1 MQLEQS
7 FISCSL
13 PRVVGAKYGVEHLNA
28 EDVAEEWKDGDHLK
42 EEENACHER
51 QHVVSGEV
59 IQQVLHRNSATQ
71 YWYERLSTRLHT
83 ELRLLGE

>member
-1 MQLEQS
+1 MQFVQS
-7 FISCSL
+7 FSSFSL

-28 EDVAEEWKDGDHLK
+28 EDVAEQRKDGDHLK
-42 EEENACHER
+42 EEEHSRHER